1 MNSENARQKTGAALY
16 VLAAAGTFLIMAFVV
31 WLVHSETAPAPLEQ
45 QRGEERLKILA
56 DYRAAN
62 EPLVS
67 QYDWQDQ
74 SKGLVRVPI
83 QRAME
88 LVLQEWQDPA
98 AGRSNLLAR
107 AAKAFAPPPKL
118 PEAKNP
124 FE

>member
-1 MNSENARQKTGAALY
+1 MNSPDCRQKTGAALY
-16 VLAAAGTFLIMAFVV
+16 VLGVAGTFLIMGLITWIVR
-31 WLVHSETAPAPLEQ
+31 SETQPAPLSQ
-45 QRGEERLKILA
+45 ARGEERMKTLA
-56 DYRAAN
+56 DFRAAN
-62 EPLVS
+62 DVLLT

-74 SKGLVRVPI
+74 AKGFVRVPI

-107 AAKAFAPPPKL
+107 AAKAFALPPKA